1 MPGVVP
7 TEPSAAPPAPLHKE
21 GWQQLRILAVGA
33 EGGGSGG
40 LLQSMRQWVGEGGA
54 EIESVP
60 DLPRAVRQLGAGR
73 WHVLVAV
80 LGENAD
86 DDLAWWVDALRG
98 ATAAP
103 RLIAVAH
110 RPSMGL
116 VLRAEKLGVLDVLS
130 LPMTRDDFL
139 RALRRVRPTSEAAV
153 TLPDVQ
159 PHAVGQYALVGQSAT
174 MLEVYKL
181 IARIAPSSA
190 TVLVQGESGT
200 GKEVV
205 ARAIHLNGPM
215 TSGPF
220 VAVNCAAIPEN
231 LLESE
236 LFGHEKG
243 SFTGAITRKI
253 GRFEQAGGGTL
264 FLDEI
269 ADMSLAL
276 QAKILRAVQER
287 EIERVGGSET
297 IPVNVRLIAATNR
310 DLKEA
315 IKQGRFREDLYYR
328 LAVVQ
333 IRLPR
338 LTERGDDLFLLTA
351 YYARHFAKEY
361 GKRMHSISDRALD
374 LLRNHAWLG
383 NVRELRNV
391 IERAANVANEEVLRV
406 DHLPEEFRGEEA
418 MLPDRPEGALLAL
431 AEVEARHIA
440 RVLAH
445 TNGQIGAAA
454 EVLGIHRNTLTRK
467 MKEYG
472 L

>member
-1 MPGVVP
+1 M
-7 TEPSAAPPAPLHKE
+7 EPSVPSAVPSKE
-21 GWQQLRILAVGA
+21 ELAFLRILVVAG
-33 EGGGSGG
+33 EGGSAGG
-40 LLQSMRQWVGEGGA
+40 LLQNLRQWADDGRLEVDTA
-54 EIESVP
+54 P
-60 DLPRAVRQLGAGR
+60 DLPRAVRQLAGQR
-73 WHVLVAV
+73 WDVVLAV
-80 LGENAD
+80 LGEHPD
-86 DDLAWWVDALRG
+86 DDLSWWVDTLR
-98 ATAAP
+98 ATGSP
-103 RLIAVAH
+103 RLIAVAPA
-110 RPSMGL
+110 PSMGL
-116 VLRAEKLGVLDVLS
+116 VLRAEKAGVLDVLS
-130 LPMTRDDFL
+130 LPLRREEL
-139 RALRRVRPTSEAAV
+139 VRALERLRSVGSETAV
-153 TLPDVQ
+153 PLPLVE
-159 PHAVGQYALVGQSAT
+159 PHAVGPYALVGQSPA

-181 IARIAPSSA
+181 LARVAGSPA

-205 ARAIHLNGPM
+205 ARAIHMNGPHAA
-215 TSGPF
+215 GAF

-243 SFTGAITRKI
+243 SFTGAVTRKI
-253 GRFEQAGGGTL
+253 GRFEQAGSGTL

-297 IPVNVRLIAATNR
+297 IPIDVRLIAATNR

-328 LAVVQ
+328 LAVVT
-333 IRLPR
+333 IRLPT
-338 LTERGDDLFLLTA
+338 LVERGDDLVLLTA
-351 YYARHFAKEY
+351 YYVRLFAERY
-361 GKRMHSISDRALD
+361 GKRIHAISDRVVE
-374 LLRNHAWLG
+374 LLRAHAWVG

-391 IERAANVANEEVLRV
+391 IERAVIVATDETLRAH
-406 DHLPEEFRGEEA
+406 HLPDELRGEETTLA
-418 MLPDRPEGALLAL
+418 DRPQGGLLTL
-431 AEVEARHIA
+431 AEAEARHIA

-454 EVLGIHRNTLTRK
+454 EILGIHRNTLTRK

>member
-1 MPGVVP
+1 M
-7 TEPSAAPPAPLHKE
+7 
-21 GWQQLRILAVGA
+21 LRILAVGA
-33 EGGGSGG
+33 EGAGSGG
-40 LLQSMRQWVGEGGA
+40 LLHGIRQWVGEGGV
-54 EIESVP
+54 EIEAAP
-60 DLPRAVRQLGAGR
+60 DLPRAVRQLGTGR
-73 WHVLVAV
+73 WHVVVAV
-80 LGENAD
+80 LGDHSD
-86 DDLAWWVDALRG
+86 DDLAWWVDTLRG
-98 ATAAP
+98 AAAAP
-103 RLIAVAH
+103 RLPV
-110 RPSMGL
+110 R
-116 VLRAEKLGVLDVLS
+116 RE
-130 LPMTRDDFL
+130 DFL
-139 RALRRVRPTSEAAV
+139 RALRRARPITEAAV
-153 TLPDVQ
+153 TLPLVE
-159 PHAVGQYALVGQSAT
+159 PHAVGQYALVGQSAA
-174 MLEVYKL
+174 MLDVYRL
-181 IARIAPSSA
+181 IARVAPSTA

-205 ARAIHLNGPM
+205 ARAVHINGPVS
-215 TSGPF
+215 SGPF

-243 SFTGAITRKI
+243 AFTGAVMRKI

-287 EIERVGGSET
+287 EIERVGGTDT
-297 IPVNVRLIAATNR
+297 IPVDVRLIAATNR

-328 LAVVQ
+328 LAVVL

-338 LTERGDDLFLLTA
+338 LGERGDDLLLLTA
-351 YYARHFAKEY
+351 YFVRQFAERY
-361 GKRMHSISDRALD
+361 GKQIQAISDRALE
-374 LLRNHAWLG
+374 LLRNHAWVG

-391 IERAANVANEEVLRV
+391 IERAVIVATDDVLRAE
-406 DHLPEEFRGEEA
+406 HLPEEFRGEEA
-418 MLPDRPEGALLAL
+418 TLPDRPEGALLTL
-431 AEVEARHIA
+431 AEVEARHIT
-440 RVLAH
+440 RVLTH

-454 EVLGIHRNTLTRK
+454 EILGIHRNTLTRK

>member
-1 MPGVVP
+1 MSPPQGMEPSP
-7 TEPSAAPPAPLHKE
+7 TSAAPRKE
-21 GWQQLRILAVGA
+21 DLALLRILVVAG
-33 EGGGSGG
+33 EGGGAAG
-40 LLQSMRQWVGEGGA
+40 LLQSLRQWADDGRLEL
-54 EIESVP
+54 ESAP
-60 DLPRAVRQLGAGR
+60 DLPRAVRQLASGH
-73 WHVLVAV
+73 WDVIVAA
-80 LGENAD
+80 LGEHPD
-86 DDLAWWVDALRG
+86 DDLTWWIDTLRG
-98 ATAAP
+98 AGGGP
-103 RLIAVAH
+103 RLIAAVQA
-110 RPSMGL
+110 PSMGL
-116 VLRAEKLGVLDVLS
+116 VLRAEKAGVLDVLS
-130 LPMTRDDFL
+130 LPLHRDDL
-139 RALRRVRPTSEAAV
+139 TRALAGLRSVTSETAV
-153 TLPDVQ
+153 PLPAVEAQ
-159 PHAVGQYALVGQSAT
+159 AVGPYALVGQSPA
-174 MLEVYKL
+174 MLDVYKL
-181 IARIAPSSA
+181 LARVAGSPV

-205 ARAIHLNGPM
+205 ARAIHLNGPKA
-215 TSGPF
+215 TGGF

-243 SFTGAITRKI
+243 AFTGAITRKI
-253 GRFEQAGGGTL
+253 GRFEQAAGGTL

-287 EIERVGGSET
+287 EIERVGGGET
-297 IPVNVRLIAATNR
+297 IPIDVRLIAATNR
-310 DLKEA
+310 DLKDA

-328 LAVVQ
+328 LAVVT

-338 LTERGDDLFLLTA
+338 LSERGDDLLLLTA
-351 YYARHFAKEY
+351 FFVRQFAERY
-361 GKRMHSISDRALD
+361 GKTVTAISDRALE
-374 LLRNHAWLG
+374 LLRAHAWVG

-391 IERAANVANEEVLRV
+391 TERAVIVATDATLRV
-406 DHLPEEFRGEEA
+406 EHLPDELRGEEA
-418 MLPDRPEGALLAL
+418 ALTERPQGGLLTL

-454 EVLGIHRNTLTRK
+454 EILGIHRNTLTRK